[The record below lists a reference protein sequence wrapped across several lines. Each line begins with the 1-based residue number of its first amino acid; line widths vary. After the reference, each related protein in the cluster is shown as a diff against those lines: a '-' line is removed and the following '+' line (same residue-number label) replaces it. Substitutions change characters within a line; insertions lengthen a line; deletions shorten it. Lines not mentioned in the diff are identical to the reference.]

1 MAVLCTLY
9 VGLKGKPTYVNYQL
23 INELGST
30 M

>member
-9 VGLKGKPTYVNYQL
+9 VGLKGKPTYVNYQH
-23 INELGST
+23 INELSGA